1 LTLLHLVA
9 RIQGYASRVDHAG
22 ESTTRHGATG
32 QSKARLCYAASAI
45 HVTTQ
50 KAGALPRAELGAAL
64 IALAMGAMALLWAPA
79 ARADGSALDGA
90 WNMGPL
96 TETFTVQQ
104 WSAPCGPAPVSRT
117 VQNATPATVHT
128 DQGELSIDAGARTY
142 RTDQCVDP
150 MSTLAR
156 DTHSSDGHTWRT
168 RCSTP
173 RNDARHAS
181 VNAAYFLTG
190 DSTITIAE
198 TGRYEFTIE
207 GARCVADVSRQAAL
221 HRGADIA
228 AQNAAAAASDTAPQ
242 ASAAPALA
250 GPTAPSAETA
260 SERTRPAPKPDC
272 SDPGEATRLEVRP
285 SRKLLRV
292 GDSFVFRARVL
303 DSAGCPTP
311 TAIRWSVGP
320 LRTDGPAPTVAPS
333 IDGAGKLTVAAQE
346 LTEASFDVIATA
358 NGRSARASVE
368 VTSATNYE
376 ALLTKSGLDPNGER
390 AEPAVAVLA
399 TTSLGASDAAAEDN
413 AHRRRFLFVAV
424 IAGLT
429 LILGVVAVFGAV
441 RGRRARA
448 LEAVA
453 RERHAEK
460 MREYEATK
468 KAREDEHA
476 AQMRAHL
483 ESVARSEQQ
492 TAETMAIAQEQT
504 ADAMAR
510 GAKRGLMFCP
520 SCRREFTEGGGYC
533 PFDANRLITVAG
545 HEGLTT
551 GPAGGVCPTCHR
563 GFNPGVRVCPHDGDE
578 LSPAALA
585 APRPVATRGKICPT
599 CGGRFDGAAAF
610 CGKDG
615 THLVLL
621 N

>member
-1 LTLLHLVA
+1 
-9 RIQGYASRVDHAG
+9 
-22 ESTTRHGATG
+22 
-32 QSKARLCYAASAI
+32 
-45 HVTTQ
+45 
-50 KAGALPRAELGAAL
+50 
-64 IALAMGAMALLWAPA
+64 MALLCDRA
-79 ARADGSALDGA
+79 AQADGLPLDGP

-117 VQNATPATVHT
+117 VQNATPVTVRA
-128 DQGELSIDAGARTY
+128 DQGELSIDAGTRTY
-142 RTDQCVDP
+142 RTDQCVDS

-156 DTHSSDGHTWRT
+156 DTHSSDGRTWRT

-173 RNDARHAS
+173 RNDARRAS

-207 GARCVADVSRQAAL
+207 SARCVADVSRQATL
-221 HRGADIA
+221 HRAPDVA
-228 AQNAAAAASDTAPQ
+228 AQNAAAAPTNVAAQGTAPA
-242 ASAAPALA
+242 ASAPAA
-250 GPTAPSAETA
+250 TPQPAE
-260 SERTRPAPKPDC
+260 PAARAAAKPDC
-272 SDPGEATRLEVRP
+272 SEPGEATRLEVRP
-285 SRKLLRV
+285 SRKLLRA
-292 GDSFVFRARVL
+292 GDTFAFRARVL
-303 DSAGCPTP
+303 DSAGCPTS

-320 LRTDGPAPTVAPS
+320 IRTDGPTPAVAPS
-333 IDGAGKLTVAAQE
+333 IDGTGKLTVAPQDLA
-346 LTEASFDVIATA
+346 EASFDVVATA

-368 VTSATNYE
+368 VTSAANYE

-390 AEPAVAVLA
+390 AEPAVVVLA

-413 AHRRRFLFVAV
+413 AHRRRFVFVAV

-429 LILGVVAVFGAV
+429 LILGIVAVFGAI
-441 RGRRARA
+441 RGRRARS
-448 LEAVA
+448 LEALA

-468 KAREDEHA
+468 KAREEEHA

-483 ESVARSEQQ
+483 ESVARAEQQ
-492 TAETMAIAQEQT
+492 SAETVSMAQEQT

-510 GAKRGLMFCP
+510 GAPRGLMFCP
-520 SCRREFTEGGGYC
+520 SCRREFREGGGYC
-533 PFDANRLITVAG
+533 PFDANRLIAVAG
-545 HEGLTT
+545 HEALTA

-578 LSPAALA
+578 LSPAAVA
-585 APRPVATRGKICPT
+585 ALRPVATRGKICPT

-615 THLVLL
+615 TQLVLV

>member
-1 LTLLHLVA
+1 M
-9 RIQGYASRVDHAG
+9 
-22 ESTTRHGATG
+22 
-32 QSKARLCYAASAI
+32 
-45 HVTTQ
+45 TTQ
-50 KAGALPRAELGAAL
+50 KAGALPRAALGAVLVAVA
-64 IALAMGAMALLWAPA
+64 IGAMALLCARA
-79 ARADGSALDGA
+79 ARAGGPSLDGT

-117 VQNATPATVHT
+117 VQNATQATVHE
-128 DQGELSIDAGARTY
+128 DQGELSIDAGSRQY

-173 RNDARHAS
+173 RNDARRAS

-190 DSTITIAE
+190 DSTITMAE

-207 GARCVADVSRQAAL
+207 GARCVADVSRQAIL
-221 HRGADIA
+221 HRPAEVA
-228 AQNAAAAASDTAPQ
+228 AQ
-242 ASAAPALA
+242 SAAPAA
-250 GPTAPSAETA
+250 DTGAAASPASSATPA
-260 SERTRPAPKPDC
+260 DNAAADRTRAASKPDC

-285 SRKLLRV
+285 SRKLVRV
-292 GDSFVFRARVL
+292 GESFAFHARVL

-311 TAIRWSVGP
+311 TAIRWSIGP
-320 LRTDGPAPTVAPS
+320 VRTDGPAPAIAPS
-333 IDGAGKLTVAAQE
+333 IDGTGKLTIAPQD
-346 LTEASFDVIATA
+346 LTEASFDVVATA

-368 VTSATNYE
+368 VTSPANYE
-376 ALLTKSGLDPNGER
+376 ALLTKSGLDTNGER

-413 AHRRRFLFVAV
+413 AHRRRFLFVAI

-429 LILGVVAVFGAV
+429 LILGAVAVFGAM
-441 RGRRARA
+441 RARRART
-448 LEAVA
+448 LEAAA

-476 AQMRAHL
+476 AQMRAHI
-483 ESVARSEQQ
+483 ESVARAEQQ
-492 TAETMAIAQEQT
+492 TAKTVAMAQEQT

-510 GAKRGLMFCP
+510 GAPRGLMFCP

-533 PFDANRLITVAG
+533 PFDANRLVAVAG
-545 HEGLTT
+545 HEALAS

-578 LSPAALA
+578 LSPAAVV

-615 THLVLL
+615 TQLVLL

>member
-1 LTLLHLVA
+1 V
-9 RIQGYASRVDHAG
+9 HA
-22 ESTTRHGATG
+22 
-32 QSKARLCYAASAI
+32 
-45 HVTTQ
+45 
-50 KAGALPRAELGAAL
+50 
-64 IALAMGAMALLWAPA
+64 
-79 ARADGSALDGA
+79 
-90 WNMGPL
+90 
-96 TETFTVQQ
+96 
-104 WSAPCGPAPVSRT
+104 
-117 VQNATPATVHT
+117 

-142 RTDQCVDP
+142 RTDQCVDS

-156 DTHSSDGHTWRT
+156 DTHSSDGRTWRT

-173 RNDARHAS
+173 RNDARRAS
-181 VNAAYFLTG
+181 VNAGYFLTG

-207 GARCVADVSRQAAL
+207 GARCVADVSRQATL
-221 HRGADIA
+221 HRPPDVA
-228 AQNAAAAASDTAPQ
+228 AQTAAAAAPDTAAQ
-242 ASAAPALA
+242 GTAAPPPAT
-250 GPTAPSAETA
+250 PPAETA
-260 SERTRPAPKPDC
+260 VRGAPKPDC
-272 SDPGEATRLEVRP
+272 SEPGEATRLEVRP

-292 GDSFVFRARVL
+292 GDSFDFRARVL

-320 LRTDGPAPTVAPS
+320 VRTDGPAPAVAPS
-333 IDGAGKLTVAAQE
+333 IDGTGKLTVLPQD

-399 TTSLGASDAAAEDN
+399 TTSLGASDAAADDN
-413 AHRRRFLFVAV
+413 AHRRRFLFVAI

-429 LILGVVAVFGAV
+429 LILGVVAVFGA
-441 RGRRARA
+441 RRSRRARA
-448 LEAVA
+448 LESAA

-460 MREYEATK
+460 MRDYEASK
-468 KAREDEHA
+468 KAREEEHA

-483 ESVARSEQQ
+483 ESVARAEQQ
-492 TAETMAIAQEQT
+492 TAETVAMAQEQT

-510 GAKRGLMFCP
+510 GGHRGLMFCP

-533 PFDANRLITVAG
+533 PFDANRLIAVAG
-545 HEGLTT
+545 HEALTA

-578 LSPAALA
+578 LSPAAVVAL
-585 APRPVATRGKICPT
+585 RPVATRGKICPT
-599 CGGRFDGAAAF
+599 CGGRFEGAAAF

-615 THLVLL
+615 TQLVLL

>member
-1 LTLLHLVA
+1 
-9 RIQGYASRVDHAG
+9 
-22 ESTTRHGATG
+22 
-32 QSKARLCYAASAI
+32 
-45 HVTTQ
+45 
-50 KAGALPRAELGAAL
+50 LGAAL
-64 IALAMGAMALLWAPA
+64 VAVAMGATALLCDRA
-79 ARADGSALDGA
+79 AGADGPSLDGA

-104 WSAPCGPAPVSRT
+104 WSAPCGPAPVTRT
-117 VQNATPATVHT
+117 VQNATPVTVHA
-128 DQGELSIDAGARTY
+128 DQGELSIDAGTRTY
-142 RTDQCVDP
+142 RTDQCVDS

-156 DTHSSDGHTWRT
+156 DTHSSDGRTWRT

-173 RNDARHAS
+173 RNDARRAS
-181 VNAAYFLTG
+181 VNAGYFLTG

-207 GARCVADVSRQAAL
+207 GARCVADVSRQATL
-221 HRGADIA
+221 HRPPDVA
-228 AQNAAAAASDTAPQ
+228 AQTAAAAAPDTAAQ
-242 ASAAPALA
+242 GTAAPPPAT
-250 GPTAPSAETA
+250 PPAETA
-260 SERTRPAPKPDC
+260 VRGAPKPDC
-272 SDPGEATRLEVRP
+272 SEPGEATRLEVRP

-292 GDSFVFRARVL
+292 GDSFDFRARVL

-320 LRTDGPAPTVAPS
+320 VRTDGPAPAVAPS
-333 IDGAGKLTVAAQE
+333 IDGTGKLTVLPQD

-399 TTSLGASDAAAEDN
+399 TTSLGASDAAADDN
-413 AHRRRFLFVAV
+413 AHRRRFLFVAI

-429 LILGVVAVFGAV
+429 LILGVVAVFGA
-441 RGRRARA
+441 RRSRRARA
-448 LEAVA
+448 LESAA

-460 MREYEATK
+460 MRDYEASK
-468 KAREDEHA
+468 KAREEEHA

-483 ESVARSEQQ
+483 ESVARAEQQ
-492 TAETMAIAQEQT
+492 TAETVAMAQEQT

-510 GAKRGLMFCP
+510 GGHRGLMFCP

-533 PFDANRLITVAG
+533 PFDANRLIAVAG
-545 HEGLTT
+545 HEALTA

-578 LSPAALA
+578 LSPAAVVAL
-585 APRPVATRGKICPT
+585 RPVATRGKICPT
-599 CGGRFDGAAAF
+599 CGGRFEGAAAF

-615 THLVLL
+615 TQLVLL